1 MLVRSFYGHAPT
13 DHTSSILHGPETMA
27 EFMRAGDA
35 EAVALVEGIVMERH
49 TTVASKDSRRG
60 MTKGEGA

>member
-1 MLVRSFYGHAPT
+1 
-13 DHTSSILHGPETMA
+13 MA

-49 TTVASKDSRRG
+49 TTVASKGSRRG

>member
-1 MLVRSFYGHAPT
+1 
-13 DHTSSILHGPETMA
+13 MA